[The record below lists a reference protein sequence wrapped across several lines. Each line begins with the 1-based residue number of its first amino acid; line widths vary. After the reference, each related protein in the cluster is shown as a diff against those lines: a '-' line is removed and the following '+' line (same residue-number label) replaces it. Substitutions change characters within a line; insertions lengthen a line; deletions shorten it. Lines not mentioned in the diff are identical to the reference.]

1 MEEFFNG
8 SLNSA
13 LIAQAALAAAVAWG
27 SGLRLYLVVLVL
39 GLLGR
44 YGGLELPDSLHFL
57 THPLVLGAAGLM
69 TLVEF
74 FADKIPWLDSTWD
87 AMHSFL
93 RIPAGAA
100 LAASLFPSGGNEA
113 VMAAAA
119 LLGGGVTATTHFAKA
134 GARAAINT
142 SPEPFTNI
150 AASFG
155 EEVVL
160 GAGLWTAFHQPL
172 IFIGLLIV
180 FLLIAILLMRWLWR
194 MIRGRSR
201 PSKDIQATSN

>member
-1 MEEFFNG
+1 MEDIFNG

-13 LIAQAALAAAVAWG
+13 LVAQAALAAAVAWG

-44 YGGLELPDSLHFL
+44 FGGMELPDSLHFL
-57 THPLVLGAAGLM
+57 AHPLVLGVAGLM
-69 TLVEF
+69 ALAEF
-74 FADKIPWLDSTWD
+74 LADKIPWLDSTWD
-87 AMHSFL
+87 VIHSFL

-113 VMAAAA
+113 VMATAA

-134 GARAAINT
+134 GTRAAINT

-150 AASFG
+150 AASLT
-155 EEVVL
+155 EETTL
-160 GAGLWTAFHQPL
+160 GAGLWAAFHHPAVFL
-172 IFIGLLIV
+172 VLLGV
-180 FLLIAILLMRWLWR
+180 FLLISVGLIT
-194 MIRGRSR
+194 IFFRSIKR
-201 PSKDIQATSN
+201 IFHPRTSSA